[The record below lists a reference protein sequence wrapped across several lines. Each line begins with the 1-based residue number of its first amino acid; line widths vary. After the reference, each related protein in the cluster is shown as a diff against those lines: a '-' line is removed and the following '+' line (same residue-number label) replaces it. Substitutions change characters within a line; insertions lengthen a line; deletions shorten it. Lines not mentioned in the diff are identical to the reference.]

1 MTLLK
6 GDNELADRVEN
17 KGREC
22 LKLERSRRLYD
33 LMVED
38 RERVGDSKEQKCP
51 VCGDEKVHM
60 AKLRRHMFG
69 DHYVDFEDLPDPEDT
84 SHRAGSADKSYPWN

>member
-6 GDNELADRVEN
+6 GNNELADRVEN
-17 KGREC
+17 TGRDS

-38 RERVGDSKEQKCP
+38 RQKVGDSKEQRCP
-51 VCGDEKVHM
+51 VCNETKSHM

-69 DHYVDFEDLPDPEDT
+69 DHEVDFEELPDPEDT
-84 SHRAGSADKSYPWN
+84 SYRAGSADQNYPWN

>member
-6 GDNELADRVEN
+6 GNNELADRVKN
-17 KGREC
+17 TGRES
-22 LKLERSRRLYD
+22 LKLERSKRLYD

-38 RERVGDSKEQKCP
+38 RQKVGDSKEQRCP
-51 VCGDEKVHM
+51 VCDETEPHM

-69 DHYVDFEDLPDPEDT
+69 DHEVDFENLPNPEDT
-84 SHRAGSADKSYPWN
+84 SHRAGADKKSYPWN